1 MILYIPT
8 NQLFRNR
15 LEAKL
20 VLGHSRF
27 NKIVK
32 NRPDDLIFMDNTQLA
47 TDEQFYSNTQ
57 LHHNKID

>member
-1 MILYIPT
+1 MILYVPT

-20 VLGHSRF
+20 TLGHSRF

-47 TDEQFYSNTQ
+47 IDEQLYSNSK
-57 LHHNKID
+57 LHYDKID